1 MISVLKQPTEVQTM
15 TCNLRSIDLATL
27 SIAREV
33 IVDAIQNQV
42 IDWER
47 QSQDAVANGNL
58 SNALLLEHWA
68 FSAELLV
75 TSVGTEFGNLF
86 IKALDARF
94 GTLSATNH
102 SAEDQI
108 LDALALEA
116 VTTQE
121 VLA

>member
-1 MISVLKQPTEVQTM
+1 M
-15 TCNLRSIDLATL
+15 TCDLRSIDLATL

-47 QSQDAVANGNL
+47 QSQDAVADGNL

-68 FSAELLV
+68 FSAELLA

-94 GTLSATNH
+94 GILSATNH

-108 LDALALEA
+108 LDALALKA

>member
-1 MISVLKQPTEVQTM
+1 MIPVLEQPTEVQTM
-15 TCNLRSIDLATL
+15 TCDLRSIDLATL

-68 FSAELLV
+68 FSAELLA

-94 GTLSATNH
+94 GTLSATNR

-108 LDALALEA
+108 LDALTLKA

>member
-1 MISVLKQPTEVQTM
+1 MIPVLKQPTEVHTM
-15 TCNLRSIDLATL
+15 TCDLRSIDLATL

-68 FSAELLV
+68 FSAELLA

-108 LDALALEA
+108 LDALTLKA

>member
-1 MISVLKQPTEVQTM
+1 M
-15 TCNLRSIDLATL
+15 TCDLRSIDLATL

-68 FSAELLV
+68 FSAELLA

-108 LDALALEA
+108 LDALTLKA

>member
-1 MISVLKQPTEVQTM
+1 MPSDL
-15 TCNLRSIDLATL
+15 SAIDLATL
-27 SIAREV
+27 NVAREV
-33 IVDAIQNQV
+33 IVASLRNQCCQ
-42 IDWER
+42 WEQ

-68 FSAELLV
+68 FSAELLA

-94 GTLSATNH
+94 GSLSATKR

-108 LDALALEA
+108 LDALALE
-116 VTTQE
+116 VVSSQE